1 MTATTDVKVKPSNS
15 DSEPNGKRSGSCV
28 GFRRCFQYDLSSVKD
43 HFPGVF
49 EIHCDQI
56 SGNGLYLSNSPIR
69 SGRIDHE
76 LTRFQKSVED
86 MHCHGIADRHRRRL
100 PCGGFRLPSR
110 SAGPAQAILLRERF
124 KRVLKVLTIG
134 FIMLARSSNFR
145 ARICFGFAD
154 DFRGRSER
162 QGAVGDNLSLR
173 YKGTSTYE
181 AVHSDLRA
189 VQDRC
194 IHSDQGVFA
203 DYATMQHS
211 FVTDRAPRAYFD
223 RKPRIGME
231 NAMFLN
237 VAAFANDDRF
247 IVAANRCSEPDGYA
261 AFNDDVAD
269 HAGVRRNPE
278 FASFWQLRF

>member
-1 MTATTDVKVKPSNS
+1 MNNNARGQESAKVKTT
-15 DSEPNGKRSGSCV
+15 K
-28 GFRRCFQYDLSSVKD
+28 
-43 HFPGVF
+43 
-49 EIHCDQI
+49 
-56 SGNGLYLSNSPIR
+56 IR
-69 SGRIDHE
+69 
-76 LTRFQKSVED
+76 F
-86 MHCHGIADRHRRRL
+86 
-100 PCGGFRLPSR
+100 
-110 SAGPAQAILLRERF
+110 AQAQFVELSLSRECL
-124 KRVLKVLTIG
+124 KRIPEALPIG
-134 FIMLARSSNFR
+134 FVMLARSSYFR
-145 ARICFGFAD
+145 TDILFGFAD
-154 DFRGRSER
+154 DFRGCSECE
-162 QGAVGDNLSLR
+162 GAVGNNFPCR
-173 YKGTSTYE
+173 YKGASTYE

-223 RKPRIGME
+223 RKPWIGME

-247 IVAANRCSEPDGYA
+247 IVAANRRSEPDGYA

-269 HAGVRRNPE
+269 HAGVRRDPE